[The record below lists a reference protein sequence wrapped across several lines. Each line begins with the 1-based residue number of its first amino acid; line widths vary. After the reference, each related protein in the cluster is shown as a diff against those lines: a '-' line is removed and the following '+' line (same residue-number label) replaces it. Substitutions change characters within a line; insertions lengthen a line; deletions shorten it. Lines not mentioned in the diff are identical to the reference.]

1 MNPALWVAKTGLD
14 AQQTRMSVVANNMA
28 NSNTTGFKKDRA
40 VFEDLIYQNYRQAG
54 ASSSSTTNIPSG
66 INIGT
71 GVKVVATQKMHTQGN
86 ISHTGNSMDIAITG
100 RGFFQVQMP
109 DGNIGYT
116 RDGSFQLNDSG
127 EVVTSSGYPLE
138 PTVSLGTDT
147 DVISFT
153 VGSDGTVEVV
163 SSSSASPTNIGT
175 IELADFVNPAG
186 LQPIGENLFKET
198 SGSGSPA
205 ITTPGTSGL
214 GSLQQGSLESS
225 NVNIAEEMVN
235 MIETQRAYETNAKA
249 ISATDQMMQYANNN
263 L

>member
-54 ASSSSTTNIPSG
+54 ASSSASTNIPSG

-86 ISHTGNSMDIAITG
+86 IAHTGNSLDMAISG
-100 RGFFQVQMP
+100 RGFFQIQTP
-109 DGNIGYT
+109 DGDIAYT
-116 RDGSFQLNDSG
+116 RDGSFQVNESG
-127 EVVTSSGYPLE
+127 QLVTSSGYLLSPNITIPE
-138 PTVSLGTDT
+138 QAVSVT
-147 DVISFT
+147 I
-153 VGSDGTVEVV
+153 GSDGTVEAVT
-163 SSSSASPTNIGT
+163 SSAATPTNLGT
-175 IELADFVNPAG
+175 IQLADFINPSG
-186 LQPIGENLFKET
+186 LQPMGENLFRET
-198 SGSGSPA
+198 TGSGSP
-205 ITTPGTSGL
+205 TTGTPGVSGFGAL
-214 GSLQQGSLESS
+214 NQGMLESS

>member
-86 ISHTGNSMDIAITG
+86 IAHTGNSLDIAITG

-116 RDGSFQLNDSG
+116 RDGSFQLNSNGD
-127 EVVTSSGYPLE
+127 VVTSSGYPLE
-138 PTVSLGTDT
+138 PAINLSGT
-147 DVISFT
+147 DVISVT
-153 VGSDGTVEVV
+153 VGSDGTVEYNT
-163 SSSSASPTNIGT
+163 SSSASPNSAGT
-175 IELADFVNPAG
+175 IQLADFVNPAG
-186 LQPIGENLFKET
+186 LQPVGENLFKET
-198 SGSGSPA
+198 TGSGSPA
-205 ITTPGTSGL
+205 VTTPGTSGL

>member
-86 ISHTGNSMDIAITG
+86 IAHTGNSLDIAITG

-109 DGNIGYT
+109 DGNVGYT
-116 RDGSFQLNDSG
+116 RDGSFQLNSSG
-127 EVVTSSGYPLE
+127 QVVTSSGYPLE
-138 PTVSLGTDT
+138 PAITISDT
-147 DVISFT
+147 DVVSVTI
-153 VGSDGTVEVV
+153 GSDGTVEVLA
-163 SSSSASPTNIGT
+163 SGSASPTSVGT
-175 IELADFVNPAG
+175 IQLADFVNPAG
-186 LQPIGENLFKET
+186 LQPVGENLFKET
-198 SGSGSPA
+198 TGSGSPA
-205 ITTPGTSGL
+205 VTTPGTSGL
-214 GSLQQGSLESS
+214 GALQQGSLESS

>member
-40 VFEDLIYQNYRQAG
+40 VFEDLIYQNYKQAG
-54 ASSSSTTNIPSG
+54 ASSSATTNIPSG

-86 ISHTGNSMDIAITG
+86 IAHTGNSLDIAISG
-100 RGFFQVQMP
+100 RGFFQITTP
-109 DGNIGYT
+109 DGDIAYT
-116 RDGSFQLNDSG
+116 RDGSFQINESG
-127 EVVTSSGYPLE
+127 QMVTSSGYLLDPNITI
-138 PTVSLGTDT
+138 PDGAVSVT
-147 DVISFT
+147 I
-153 VGSDGTVEVV
+153 GSDGTVEAVTGNA
-163 SSSSASPTNIGT
+163 ASPTTLGNIT
-175 IELADFVNPAG
+175 LADFVNPSG
-186 LQPIGENLFKET
+186 LQPMGENLFRET
-198 SGSGSPA
+198 TGSGSP
-205 ITTPGTSGL
+205 TTGTPGVSGL
-214 GSLQQGSLESS
+214 GALNQGMLESS

-249 ISATDQMMQYANNN
+249 IAATDQMMQYANNN

>member
-54 ASSSSTTNIPSG
+54 ASSSATTNIPSG

-86 ISHTGNSMDIAITG
+86 IAHTGNSLDIAISG
-100 RGFFQVQMP
+100 RGFFQVQTP
-109 DGNIGYT
+109 DGDIAYT
-116 RDGSFQLNDSG
+116 RDGSFQVNESG
-127 EVVTSSGYPLE
+127 QVVTSSGYLLDPNITI
-138 PTVSLGTDT
+138 PDGAVS
-147 DVISFT
+147 IT
-153 VGSDGTVEVV
+153 VGNDGTVEAVT
-163 SSSSASPTNIGT
+163 SSASAPTNLGT
-175 IELADFVNPAG
+175 IQLADFINPSG
-186 LQPIGENLFKET
+186 LQPMGENLFRET
-198 SGSGSPA
+198 TGSGSP
-205 ITTPGTSGL
+205 TTGTPGLSGL
-214 GSLQQGSLESS
+214 GRLNQGMLESS

-249 ISATDQMMQYANNN
+249 IAATDQMMQYANNN

>member
-116 RDGSFQLNDSG
+116 RDGSFQLNSDG
-127 EVVTSSGYPLE
+127 QVVTSSGYPLE
-138 PTVSLGTDT
+138 PAVTIDGTD
-147 DVISFT
+147 VVSVT
-153 VGSDGTVEVV
+153 VGSDGTVEVL
-163 SSSSASPTNIGT
+163 SSGSASPTSVTT
-175 IELADFVNPAG
+175 IQLADFVNPAG

-198 SGSGSPA
+198 TGSGSPA
-205 ITTPGTSGL
+205 VTTPGTSGL

>member
-54 ASSSSTTNIPSG
+54 ASSSASTNIPSG

-86 ISHTGNSMDIAITG
+86 IAHTGNSLDMAISG
-100 RGFFQVQMP
+100 RGFFQIQTP
-109 DGNIGYT
+109 DGDIAYT
-116 RDGSFQLNDSG
+116 RDGSFQVNESG
-127 EVVTSSGYPLE
+127 QLVTSSGYLLSPNITIPE
-138 PTVSLGTDT
+138 QAVSVT
-147 DVISFT
+147 I
-153 VGSDGTVEVV
+153 GSDGTVEAVT
-163 SSSSASPTNIGT
+163 SSAATPTNLGT
-175 IELADFVNPAG
+175 IQLADFINPSG
-186 LQPIGENLFKET
+186 LQPMGENLFRET
-198 SGSGSPA
+198 TGSGSP
-205 ITTPGTSGL
+205 TTGTPGLSGFGAL
-214 GSLQQGSLESS
+214 NQGMLESS

>member
-116 RDGSFQLNDSG
+116 RDGSFQLNSNGD
-127 EVVTSSGYPLE
+127 VVTSSGYLLE
-138 PTVSLGTDT
+138 PAINLSGTDVVSL
-147 DVISFT
+147 T
-153 VGSDGTVEVV
+153 VGSDGTVEY
-163 SSSSASPTNIGT
+163 STSSSATPTSAGT
-175 IELADFVNPAG
+175 IQLADFVNPAG
-186 LQPIGENLFKET
+186 LQPVGENLFKET
-198 SGSGSPA
+198 TGSGSPA
-205 ITTPGTSGL
+205 VTTPGTSGL
-214 GSLQQGSLESS
+214 GALQQGSLESS